1 MKGVCCFPGV
11 KKQTHPDPVILER
24 VLPAERNH
32 LRVCAVK
39 ENMLFILDIIISLTQ
54 KKREE
59 KEKLRRQ

>member
-1 MKGVCCFPGV
+1 M
-11 KKQTHPDPVILER
+11 ILER